1 MSVSRFHFQRAAQL
15 LHAGSVIAYP
25 TEAVWGLGCDPHN
38 ENAINQLLELKGRP
52 ANKGLILIASSVN
65 QIANILDQLSAR
77 DRKKVIAT
85 WPGPVT
91 WVLPHFGTVSPLVSG
106 GRDTVAVRVTAHPL
120 ASALSESF
128 GGALISTSAN
138 PTGFAPAKTR
148 LRIAQY
154 FGAELP
160 VVNGELGGLDKPT
173 MIRTLDGKLLR
184 N

>member
-1 MSVSRFHFQRAAQL
+1 MSVSRFHCQRAAQL

-25 TEAVWGLGCDPHN
+25 TEAVWGLGCDPQN
-38 ENAINQLLELKGRP
+38 EQAINRLLDLKGRP

-65 QIANILDQLSAR
+65 QLGEILDQLSTN
-77 DRKKVIAT
+77 DREKVIAS

-91 WVLPHFGTVSPLVSG
+91 WVLPHFGTVSSLVSG

-120 ASALSESF
+120 AAALCETF

-138 PTGFAPAKTR
+138 PTGFTPAKTR

-154 FGAELP
+154 FGAKLP
-160 VVNGELGGLDKPT
+160 VVNGELGGLDRPT
-173 MIRTLDGKLLR
+173 MIRTLDGEVVR
-184 N
+184 P